1 MSLQLLVN
9 LFIACLWM
17 LLNDEWSYFN
27 FTVGYMIGLLVIFL
41 MRRFFPTKFYLK
53 RVFAMFKFL
62 IVVMNELISS
72 SIFVIKFALNPRIIF
87 IPGIFE
93 LRTVLESDWE
103 VTILS
108 LLITLTPGS
117 VVIEISPDKK
127 LLYIHAMDM
136 PSVTSTV
143 IKSIH
148 AFEKAI
154 MEVTRDV

>member
-27 FTVGYMIGLLVIFL
+27 FTVGYMIGLLLIFL

-53 RVFAMFKFL
+53 RVFATLKFL
-62 IVVMNELISS
+62 IVVLKELISS

-87 IPGIFE
+87 VPGIFE
-93 LRTVLESDWE
+93 LRTVLKSDWE

-117 VVIEISPDKK
+117 VVIDISPDKK

-148 AFEKAI
+148 AFEEAI
-154 MEVTRDV
+154 MGVTRDV